1 MNNIEIKARAPM
13 GVEVIRRKIVSL
25 GGHHQWTRRQVDT
38 FFRVTSGRLKLRQ
51 EYTEEGEKAE
61 LIPYLRPDTPGPR
74 ASDYLVIP
82 IDKSG
87 TLERLLAEMLGI
99 TGQVI
104 KNREL
109 WLLDNHTVRVHLD
122 TVEGLGEFCEI
133 EALVKDDGRDEID
146 TCFNE
151 QTKRTHTLL
160 DLLGIAKQDL
170 IGQAYID
177 LLQSSRESFK

>member
-1 MNNIEIKARAPM
+1 M
-13 GVEVIRRKIVSL
+13 GLEVIRKNIVSL

-38 FFRVTSGRLKLRQ
+38 FFRVTTGRLKLRQ
-51 EYTEEGEKAE
+51 ELAEDGEKAE
-61 LIPYLRPDTPGPR
+61 LIPYFRPDTPGPR

-82 IDKSG
+82 IDKPG

-99 TGQVI
+99 SGQVT

-133 EALVKDDGRDEID
+133 EVVVRDDDRDEID
-146 TCFNE
+146 TCFDK
-151 QTKRTHTLL
+151 QTERTHTLL
-160 DLLGIAKQDL
+160 HRLGIAQQDL